1 MSLARLSP
9 VRMLAIVPLV
19 LALAVTMFAGYT
31 VSPAAPKAH
40 AALVSQARA
49 ESAVDWARSRKGS
62 PYSYGADG
70 PHRFDCSGLTRWVY
84 ARVGKSLPHSSSRQ
98 VSRVD
103 RVWHRRNVRRG
114 DLVFFTSRGSVY
126 HVAIYAGH
134 GYIWHA
140 PYSGT
145 RVRRDHIWTGN
156 VFYGR
161 VR

>member
-1 MSLARLSP
+1 MSATRFAP
-9 VRMLAIVPLV
+9 VRLLATF
-19 LALAVTMFAGYT
+19 LAVVAMAFTMFAFTTAGPST
-31 VSPAAPKAH
+31 TKASAFVSAAKANT
-40 AALVSQARA
+40 AA
-49 ESAVDWARSRKGS
+49 DWARSRKGS
-62 PYSYGADG
+62 PYQYGATG
-70 PHRFDCSGLTRWVY
+70 PHRFDCSGLTRWAY
-84 ARVGKSLPHSSSRQ
+84 AHVGKSLPHSSSAQ
-98 VSRVD
+98 VGDVKRIF
-103 RVWHRRNVRRG
+103 HRGNVRRG

-145 RVRRDHIWTGN
+145 RVRRDHIRSSS